1 MIKSLLPKITSQFDY
16 FKPNTITSYINL
28 YNYLIIRKNPKII
41 AGIDR
46 FTLDGILL
54 VRLLNLIGIRTKR
67 ASPDFSSYFSEMFC
81 LCEKLRKKLVFVG
94 GSKNELFDFK
104 TQIEKSFPTLI
115 ILGTIDGYFSDNEN
129 NIIAKDI
136 LKLNP
141 DIIILGLG
149 TPKQENFAILLKSL
163 GYIGSTYTCGAFIGQ
178 TALKGIKYYP
188 EIINNLHLRW
198 LYRIFKDKKLL
209 KRYFLLYPISI
220 WYLLIDYKRA

>member
-16 FKPNTITSYINL
+16 FSPNTITSYINL
-28 YNYLIIRKNPKII
+28 YNYLIIRENPKII

-54 VRLLNLIGIRTKR
+54 VRILNLIGVRKKR
-67 ASPDFSSYFSEMFC
+67 ASPDFSSYFSEMFS
-81 LCEKLRKKLVFVG
+81 LCEKLKKKVVFVG

-104 TQIEKSFPTLI
+104 AQIKKNFPTLI
-115 ILGTIDGYFSDNEN
+115 TQGTIDGYFCDNETI
-129 NIIAKDI
+129 IIAKDI

-141 DIIILGLG
+141 DIVILGLG

-163 GYIGSTYTCGAFIGQ
+163 GYRGSTYTCGAFISQ

-198 LYRIFKDKKLL
+198 LYRIFKEKKLL
-209 KRYFLLYPISI
+209 KRYFLLYPLSI
-220 WYLLIDYKRA
+220 WYLLIDYIRA